1 MLRHLYLNRTK
12 PVGFADSVS
21 CWLRRLWHLPSLLG
35 LEVNRVR
42 LRAHGA
48 YVASSAVC
56 SPVDLHGSRLSIG
69 EFCSVG
75 RIYVQAFDN
84 VTIGNCVVVNDGVT
98 LISGSHDPDSSDYR
112 LTTKPINIRDYAW
125 IAMNTTVLQDVTIGY
140 GAIVGAGSVVTKD
153 VGDYEIVAGNPA
165 RKIRERAQIPFT
177 YKPSYW
183 FGPVAAWVG
192 LQAGQGPKPKLP
204 NA

>member
-1 MLRHLYLNRTK
+1 MWARRGKQLPALLSLEMNKLKLRLQ
-12 PVGFADSVS
+12 
-21 CWLRRLWHLPSLLG
+21 
-35 LEVNRVR
+35 
-42 LRAHGA
+42 GA
-48 YVASSAVC
+48 KIAGSAVC
-56 SPVDLHGSRLSIG
+56 SPIELHGSRLSVG

-125 IAMNTTVLQDVTIGY
+125 IAMNTTVLQGVTIGY

>member
-1 MLRHLYLNRTK
+1 VIAHAFHHRAKTK
-12 PVGFADSVS
+12 AVG
-21 CWLRRLWHLPSLLG
+21 PLLG
-35 LEVNRVR
+35 IWARRAKQLPALLRLEANK
-42 LRAHGA
+42 LKLHLQGA
-48 YVASSAVC
+48 KVAGSAVC
-56 SPVDLHGSRLSIG
+56 SPIKLHGSRLSLG

-98 LISGSHDPDSSDYR
+98 LISGSHDPDSADYR
-112 LTTKPINIRDYAW
+112 LVTKPIKIGDYAW
-125 IAMNTTVLQDVTIGY
+125 IAMNATVLQGVTIGY

-153 VGDYEIVAGNPA
+153 VEDYEIVAGNPA
-165 RKIRERAQIPFT
+165 RKIRERAKIPYA

-192 LQAGQGPKPKLP
+192 LQAGQGAKPSNP
-204 NA
+204 EQ